1 MKKTVDYINIFV
13 TNKFNI
19 CLKKVKIFKFMT
31 NNKKNHIS
39 THNYFIDKYLSLCNV
54 LNMYPYI

>member
-1 MKKTVDYINIFV
+1 
-13 TNKFNI
+13 
-19 CLKKVKIFKFMT
+19 MT

-54 LNMYPYI
+54 LNMYPYIWFEILQQDI